1 MMKDNNIPRYME
13 FRHKLE
19 YYRKEKGLTQDKVVA
34 QLASR
39 DIYVDRS
46 SISHW
51 ESGNAE
57 PSIKTLNA
65 LASIYGVT
73 VNDFMPGR
81 MMLEEEAPKKN
92 NPSLESIL
100 DDFKKMTVKQTT
112 KSAVDYFN
120 SNQDSFTDRGIHLIT
135 IDLIRDIIGA
145 EAHYNIHFGP
155 HQMPVIAFR
164 LKKLGYAI
172 QFGGSDLGDST
183 YFTVA
188 LPGGEYA
195 GRKFEED
202 LANILI
208 GIAKSWENTEDEIAQ
223 KARKLYTSYT
233 DAVMDMMEEVTGKD
247 KYGVEFIVS
256 KDSEHEDATSVSSKD
271 ELYKLLETVRPD
283 LFWVRDVPGSIS
295 WENYDEFKKSFD
307 KNDSIKLHIYWV
319 AMDGKSEVYKEEGF
333 AHNLKDLSAILN
345 SKKQEW
351 FSIMSDDDL
360 LSKSQLLETVKDKI
374 IPSQMIDTFLD
385 TLKKE
390 IDTNE

>member
-1 MMKDNNIPRYME
+1 M
-13 FRHKLE
+13 
-19 YYRKEKGLTQDKVVA
+19 RKRADPSKGPQ
-34 QLASR
+34 
-39 DIYVDRS
+39 
-46 SISHW
+46 
-51 ESGNAE
+51 
-57 PSIKTLNA
+57 
-65 LASIYGVT
+65 
-73 VNDFMPGR
+73 
-81 MMLEEEAPKKN
+81 
-92 NPSLESIL
+92 
-100 DDFKKMTVKQTT
+100 
-112 KSAVDYFN
+112 
-120 SNQDSFTDRGIHLIT
+120 NQ
-135 IDLIRDIIGA
+135 
-145 EAHYNIHFGP
+145 
-155 HQMPVIAFR
+155 
-164 LKKLGYAI
+164 
-172 QFGGSDLGDST
+172 
-183 YFTVA
+183 
-188 LPGGEYA
+188 
-195 GRKFEED
+195 RKFEED

-208 GIAKSWENTEDEIAQ
+208 DIAKSWEKPEDEVTQ
-223 KARKLYTSYT
+223 KALELYASY
-233 DAVMDMMEEVTGKD
+233 AEGVRNMMEEITGKE

-271 ELYKLLETVRPD
+271 ELYKLLETIRPD

-374 IPSQMIDTFLD
+374 IPSKMIDTFLD

>member
-1 MMKDNNIPRYME
+1 MKDNNIPRYME

-120 SNQDSFTDRGIHLIT
+120 SNQDSFANRGIHLIT
-135 IDLIRDIIGA
+135 IDLIRDIIGLEA
-145 EAHYNIHFGP
+145 EYNINFGP
-155 HQMPVIAFR
+155 HQMPVIASR

-172 QFGGSDLGDST
+172 QFGGSDFGDST
-183 YFTVA
+183 YFSVA

-195 GRKFEED
+195 GRKFEDD

-208 GIAKSWENTEDEIAQ
+208 NMAKSWETPEDEIAR
-223 KARKLYTSYT
+223 KAHELYASYT
-233 DAVMDMMEEVTGKD
+233 NGVRSMMEEVTGKD

-256 KDSEHEDATSVSSKD
+256 KNSEHEDATSVSNKD

-283 LFWVRDVPGSIS
+283 LFWVKNIPGSIS

-351 FSIMSDDDL
+351 FSIMSDGDL
-360 LSKSQLLETVKDKI
+360 LSKSQLLETIKDKI
-374 IPSQMIDTFLD
+374 IPSKMIDTFLD

-390 IDTNE
+390 IDKNE